1 MRQTLGNTVKRPESI
16 NLTLSEKEDLGVGNI
31 LDDWFAAR
39 ELGLKHQALENK
51 INNLL
56 VPGEAFLQPNALI
69 ELVVQNLE
77 FQGRRK
83 H

>member
-1 MRQTLGNTVKRPESI
+1 VRQTLRNTVKRPESI

-31 LDDWFAAR
+31 LDDWLAAR
-39 ELGLKHQALENK
+39 ELGLKHQALEYK

-56 VPGEAFLQPNALI
+56 VPSEALLQPDTLI
-69 ELVVQNLE
+69 ELVVQNLK